1 MSLYVAGMLYA
12 QALLRPLTS
21 AVSWL
26 RHSASSGVSE
36 VSSWAQ
42 EVVLSSGNF
51 FFSGNFLI
59 IHPEHSDVLN
69 RLWPLAGTRGQ
80 GNGPLAVLGIFI

>member
-1 MSLYVAGMLYA
+1 MSLNVAGMLHA

-51 FFSGNFLI
+51 LI

-69 RLWPLAGTRGQ
+69 RLWPLAETRGQ